1 MDSDSAVSLSS
12 PPPSSSQAYSGA
24 TNEEA
29 PEPEEYET
37 ASSPEV
43 DDSDSAA
50 VTGKALLPGE
60 NGVTSSPATEHQKA
74 ASEDEGEAHDSSQ
87 KGVLGENFDS
97 VEVGEKKVED
107 EEEENKHASLPQ
119 NQIGSDDSGGGEI
132 GKNVENGVG
141 ESLVEK
147 DENLGEEMDIVN
159 NLVTEGSQEP
169 EGKEA
174 GGNESNDTAMEP
186 KTSETTESDSAAPM
200 NQSDIEEVVPKGI
213 ETESNV
219 DTTGEVGTSTQEGF
233 DAVVEEEKSV
243 NPDELLR
250 ADYDVL
256 EHNNVVATG
265 DIGADTQ
272 EGFDAVVEVEE
283 KSVKPDE
290 ILPADDDVLEHNNV
304 VAVEPKAAEVEAK
317 PNADGADTVEPFVD
331 DANASES
338 IEVVGES
345 EGEVKAENK
354 SVKQEEIGA
363 SDAAG
368 SEKNVG
374 ADNLQNAEAPELD
387 SIDSLN
393 DEVAEKE
400 EGFVESPAIVD
411 SESVMST
418 ADKIDQ
424 VNHSEI
430 SERTANLNQEVADE
444 KEVIGLEHGYSLG
457 EGEQLTADEGA
468 LNSAVE
474 EATLPV
480 SAKEAVVGDENTQG
494 TTAENLP
501 SKSTA
506 DDLNQL
512 NSSEISEKSTLS
524 REIADGKVVV
534 GSEHSAIPNE
544 GEGASKFNADD
555 NLNST
560 DDVITLPDSAK
571 ETVVGDK
578 NIPETTIESLSQVSE
593 LDQQVEPD
601 ACVSQVGAAED
612 EKDEEDED
620 EDEVSR
626 ISDVPARVAIL
637 DSPEAAKQIIRE
649 MERISSSSHSGL
661 QGSRDHSSNAD
672 GQIVS
677 DSDEVLD
684 SDEDGEGG
692 ELFDSAALAALLK
705 AATGSSDGTV
715 TVTSQDAAR
724 IFSVDRPAGLGTAS
738 SLRPA
743 VPRSTRPSLF
753 ASSELAAVSDPS
765 HSMDDEE
772 KKLHE
777 KVEQIRVKFLRL
789 VHRLGHSPEDTVAAQ
804 VLYRL
809 SLAEGIRQGRQ
820 VSRAFSTESAKK
832 QALQLEEEGKDDLDF
847 SCNILVLGKTGVGK
861 SATIN
866 SIFGEERSHTN
877 PFQLATTS
885 VREISGVVNGVKI
898 RVIDTPGLK
907 ASIMDQATNRKI
919 LSSIKK
925 FTKKCPPDIVLYV
938 DRMDTQTRDFNDL
951 PLLRSITNVLGSSI
965 WFNAIVALTHAASAP
980 PDGPNGSPLGYEMF
994 IDQRSHVVQLSIRQA
1009 AADMRLM
1016 NPVALVE
1023 NHPSCRRNREGE
1035 RVLPNGLSW
1044 RPQLLLLSYSSKI
1057 LSEAN
1062 SLLKLQDSSPGK
1074 LFGFRL
1080 RSPPLPFLLSSLLQ
1094 SRAHPKLSGDQ
1105 GGDNADSDIDLD
1117 DLTDAEQDEEED
1129 EYDQLPPFKPLRK
1142 AQIAKLTKEQRNAYF
1157 DEYDYRVKLI
1167 QKKQWKEELRQLKE
1181 IKKKGKVNTDEFANG
1196 DMPEDYDQDGGPA
1209 AMQVPLPDMVLP
1221 PSFDCDNPAYRYRF
1235 LEPTS
1240 QLLTR
1245 PVLDTHGWDHD
1256 CGYDGV
1262 SIEESLAVAGRFPT
1276 SMAVQITKDKKEFNI
1291 HLDSS
1296 IAAKHGEHGS
1306 TLAGFDIQSIGK
1318 QLAYIFRGETKFK
1331 NLKKN
1336 KTAAGISVTFLGE
1349 TVATGL
1355 KVEDRISIG
1364 KRLGLVASTGAVRA
1378 QGDVAFGANLEARL
1392 RDKDYPFGQ
1401 ALSTLGLSLM
1411 KWRNDLALGAN
1422 LQSQFPV
1429 GRNSKMAVRVGLNNK
1444 LTGQIT
1450 VRTSTSEQLQIALA
1464 AIIPLAIS
1472 IYRSISSSES
1482 YLDH

>member
-1 MDSDSAVSLSS
+1 MDSDSAISLSS

-24 TNEEA
+24 TNQEA

-37 ASSPEV
+37 ALSPEV

-50 VTGKALLPGE
+50 VTGKTLLPGE
-60 NGVTSSPATEHQKA
+60 NGVTSSPATEHQKV
-74 ASEDEGEAHDSSQ
+74 ASEDEGEFHDSSQ
-87 KGVLGENFDS
+87 KGVLGENSDS
-97 VEVGEKKVED
+97 VEVGGEKVED
-107 EEEENKHASLPQ
+107 EEEENKHASLPR
-119 NQIGSDDSGGGEI
+119 NQIVSDDSGGGEI

-141 ESLVEK
+141 GSLVEK
-147 DENLGEEMDIVN
+147 DENLGEEMDKVN

-169 EGKEA
+169 EGNEA

-186 KTSETTESDSAAPM
+186 KESETTESDSAASM
-200 NQSDIEEVVPKGI
+200 NQSDIEEVEPKGI

-219 DTTGEVGTSTQEGF
+219 DATGEVGTNTQEGF
-233 DAVVEEEKSV
+233 DAVVEE
-243 NPDELLR
+243 
-250 ADYDVL
+250 
-256 EHNNVVATG
+256 G
-265 DIGADTQ
+265 
-272 EGFDAVVEVEE
+272 E
-283 KSVKPDE
+283 KSVKSDE
-290 ILPADDDVLEHNNV
+290 VLPADEDVLEHNNV
-304 VAVEPKAAEVEAK
+304 VAVEPKAAEVEAT
-317 PNADGADTVEPFVD
+317 PNADGADTVEHFVD
-331 DANASES
+331 DVNAGES
-338 IEVVGES
+338 IDES

-354 SVKQEEIGA
+354 SVKQEEIGV

-368 SEKNVG
+368 FEKNVG

-400 EGFVESPAIVD
+400 GGFVESPAIVD

-418 ADKIDQ
+418 VDKIDQ

-444 KEVIGLEHGYSLG
+444 KEVIGLEHVHSLG

-480 SAKEAVVGDENTQG
+480 SSKEAVVGDENTQG
-494 TTAENLP
+494 TTTENLP

-506 DDLNQL
+506 DDLDEL
-512 NSSEISEKSTLS
+512 NSSEISERGTLS

-534 GSEHSAIPNE
+534 GSEHSTIPNE
-544 GEGASKFNADD
+544 GEVASKFNADD
-555 NLNST
+555 NLNSI

-578 NIPETTIESLSQVSE
+578 NIPETTIESLPQVSE

-626 ISDVPARVAIL
+626 ISDGPARVAIL

-649 MERISSSSHSGL
+649 MERISSGSHSGL

-684 SDEDGEGG
+684 SDEDGEGS

-724 IFSVDRPAGLGTAS
+724 IFSVDRPAGLGTAP

-765 HSMDDEE
+765 HSMDDDE

-951 PLLRSITNVLGSSI
+951 PLLRSITSVLGSSI

-1157 DEYDYRVKLI
+1157 DEYDYRVKLL

-1209 AMQVPLPDMVLP
+1209 AVQVPLPDMVLP

-1262 SIEESLAVAGRFPT
+1262 SIEESLAIAGRFPT

-1331 NLKKN
+1331 KLKKN

-1392 RDKDYPFGQ
+1392 RDKDFPFGQ

-1450 VRTSTSEQLQIALA
+1450 VRTSSSEQLQIALA
-1464 AIIPLAIS
+1464 GIIPLAIS
-1472 IYRSISSSES
+1472 IYRSIASSES

>member
-1 MDSDSAVSLSS
+1 MDSDSAISLSS
-12 PPPSSSQAYSGA
+12 PPPTSSQAYSGA

-50 VTGKALLPGE
+50 VTGKAPLPGE
-60 NGVTSSPATEHQKA
+60 NGVTSSPATEDQKA

-87 KGVLGENFDS
+87 KGVLGENSDS
-97 VEVGEKKVED
+97 VGVGEKKGED
-107 EEEENKHASLPQ
+107 EEEENMHASLPQ
-119 NQIGSDDSGGGEI
+119 NQVGSDDSGGGEI

-141 ESLVEK
+141 VSLVEK
-147 DENLGEEMDIVN
+147 DENLGEETDKVN

-174 GGNESNDTAMEP
+174 GGNESNDTAKEP
-186 KTSETTESDSAAPM
+186 KTSETTESDSAASM

-233 DAVVEEEKSV
+233 GAVVEEEEKSV

-250 ADYDVL
+250 AADDVL
-256 EHNNVVATG
+256 EHNNVVETS

-272 EGFDAVVEVEE
+272 KGFDAVAEVEE

-290 ILPADDDVLEHNNV
+290 ILPADDDVLEHSNV

-317 PNADGADTVEPFVD
+317 PNSDGADTVEPFVD

-338 IEVVGES
+338 IEVVDES

-368 SEKNVG
+368 SEKN
-374 ADNLQNAEAPELD
+374 AEAPELD

-400 EGFVESPAIVD
+400 GGFVESPAVVD

-444 KEVIGLEHGYSLG
+444 KDVIGLEHVHSLG
-457 EGEQLTADEGA
+457 EGEQLTADEGS

-474 EATLPV
+474 EANLPV

-494 TTAENLP
+494 TTTENLP

-506 DDLNQL
+506 DDLDQL
-512 NSSEISEKSTLS
+512 NSSEISERSTLS

-534 GSEHSAIPNE
+534 SSEHSAISNE
-544 GEGASKFNADD
+544 GEVASKFNADD

-560 DDVITLPDSAK
+560 DDLVTLPDTAK

-578 NIPETTIESLSQVSE
+578 NIPETTIENLSQVSE
-593 LDQQVEPD
+593 LDQQVEP
-601 ACVSQVGAAED
+601 AED

-626 ISDVPARVAIL
+626 ISDGPARVAIL

-649 MERISSSSHSGL
+649 MERISSSSRSGL
-661 QGSRDHSSNAD
+661 HGSRDHSSNAD

-724 IFSVDRPAGLGTAS
+724 IFSVDRPAGLGTAP
-738 SLRPA
+738 SLRQA

-753 ASSELAAVSDPS
+753 ASSELAAVSDP
-765 HSMDDEE
+765 HSMDDDE

-907 ASIMDQATNRKI
+907 ASIMDQPTNRKI
-919 LSSIKK
+919 LSSIKR

-951 PLLRSITNVLGSSI
+951 PLLRSITSVLGSSI

-1142 AQIAKLTKEQRNAYF
+1142 AQIAKLTKEQRHAYF
-1157 DEYDYRVKLI
+1157 DEYDYRVKLL

-1181 IKKKGKVNTDEFANG
+1181 IKKKGKINTDEFANG

-1209 AMQVPLPDMVLP
+1209 AIQVPLPDMVLP

-1392 RDKDYPFGQ
+1392 REKDYPFGQ

-1464 AIIPLAIS
+1464 GIIPLAIS
-1472 IYRSISSSES
+1472 IYRSIASSES